1 MKQPKITGD
10 FHPTL
15 STISKTSINGIQ
27 LYYLNDENCE
37 LVKIEWVFEA
47 GTVFQTQSLQA
58 SFAADLLLEGT
69 NENNSN
75 DFARK
80 LDELGAYFNSECGK
94 DFTSFTLYVL
104 EQHLQKALAIIY
116 PMFTNPLFSDEDF
129 NDHLIEAKQDFEK
142 NQRVSAYIART
153 HLRKNIYHNHPYGK
167 LATIESYKNINK
179 SVCFEYAQSYFL
191 EKKHQI
197 FISGNATD
205 HVLKVIEAEIN
216 KISWK
221 SSTPKN
227 IENCVLAPIKGT
239 IEVHHK
245 TAQQESVRM
254 GINIPNANEKDYL
267 NINLANSILGG
278 YFGSRLMQNIREEK
292 GWTYGINSSILPG
305 KLATSLFISTDVLTN
320 KGKACITEIHKEIN
334 TLKKELISKEELQK
348 VTAYIKGTLLQ
359 GFDGVFEQMDRFQS
373 CLLNGL
379 EQTHHLDYL
388 ELIKTIQPEV
398 IQSTFQT
405 YFNEED
411 FTQVIVKK

>member
-15 STISKTSINGIQ
+15 STISKTNINGID

-47 GTVFQTQSLQA
+47 GTVFQNQSLQA

-69 NENNSN
+69 TENSSN

-94 DFTSFTLYVL
+94 DYTSFTLYVL

-116 PMFTNPLFSDEDF
+116 PIFTTPLFSDEDF

-153 HLRKNIYHNHPYGK
+153 HLRKNIYHNHPYGI
-167 LATIESYKNINK
+167 LATIESYKDINK
-179 SVCFEYAQSYFL
+179 MACLDYAKAYFL
-191 EKKHQI
+191 EKRHQI
-197 FISGNATD
+197 FISGKATES
-205 HVLKVIEAEIN
+205 VLKVIESEIN
-216 KISWK
+216 LISWK
-221 SSTPKN
+221 PSSPKN
-227 IENCVLAPIKGT
+227 INNTALSPIKGT
-239 IEVHHK
+239 IVVPHK

-254 GINIPNANEKDYL
+254 GINIPSAYEKDYL

-305 KLATSLFISTDVLTN
+305 KLATSLFISTDVLAG
-320 KGKACITEIHKEIN
+320 KGQDCITEIHKEIN
-334 TLKKELISKEELQK
+334 TLKTELISKEELQK
-348 VTAYIKGTLLQ
+348 VTAYIKGTLLR

-373 CLLNGL
+373 CLLNNL

-388 ELIKTIQPEV
+388 ELIKTIEPEV
-398 IQSTFQT
+398 IQSTFKT

-411 FTQVIVKK
+411 FTQVIVNK